1 MVFLSNKHKYFSF
14 MTKNILIFFVIV
26 LAAFLPSAADGHET
40 DQYTVPVGREFADL
54 RYYISDEIYDRLS
67 SAVEKVNLRI
77 EQSLND
83 YYSTEQTA
91 KLQSPATIAS
101 AVYAEFPSFVYH
113 IHVWEAKLHSSKVQ
127 NQFPGLVV
135 AHKPPF
141 WIYHHWA
148 LVIDPTKLVRLV
160 RTSTIM
166 VDGTYMGT
174 DKISHFID
182 MGYAYY
188 LRYLSLKEK
197 EVAEGEATSMAVN
210 MSSGY
215 NLFFSESMILGSL
228 TTGIKSNAD
237 LAANYVGF
245 KFYRNLTEEEMLKG
259 KMRPP
264 MLVRNGEYWNFN
276 DHVRPNSDF
285 FSVFVSDHF
294 DEALNPNYYMLGM
307 NTIMQ
312 KQIRNRC
319 DNLLQWYSDDRG
331 NPMNREQFG
340 NINKELTTY
349 YGENYGHIADMEDII
364 SIASTCFADN
374 DVLDVDSS
382 DVAAHV
388 RRLASAEGDLSDSI
402 RLNSGNI
409 QGESDLPEK
418 EGINNSD
425 KFGRTD
431 LWWAARFG
439 DIDDVKRLIDEGADM
454 DIKDIDGESPLH
466 SASRWGHEA
475 IAELLLIYGADANA
489 ASIHGIT
496 PLHLAVRDM
505 HGDVIEILLKHGADA
520 NARDLFGCT
529 PLHDIANSGNE
540 RFADMLVAAGADP
553 QAKDINGTTPLHR
566 AARAGNNVM
575 VKTLLLLGANPA
587 LKSDLGRTPLDEALL
602 QANNEDVVKS
612 LSSDAQGQYILP

>member
-1 MVFLSNKHKYFSF
+1 MFFLSIKYKYLSF
-14 MTKNILIFFVIV
+14 ITKNILIFFVIV
-26 LAAFLPSAADGHET
+26 FAAFLPSAADGHET

-54 RYYISDEIYDRLS
+54 RYYISNEIYHRIS
-67 SAVEKVNLRI
+67 SAVEKVNIRI
-77 EQSLND
+77 VQSLKDNG
-83 YYSTEQTA
+83 STEQTA
-91 KLQSPATIAS
+91 RLQSPSTIAS

-127 NQFPGLVV
+127 TQFPGLVV

-237 LAANYVGF
+237 LAANYAGF
-245 KFYRNLTEEEMLKG
+245 KFYQNLTEEEMLKG

-264 MLVRNGEYWNFN
+264 MLVRNGEYWTFN

-285 FSVFVSDHF
+285 FSIFVSDHF
-294 DEALNPNYYMLGM
+294 DEALNPNDYMLGM
-307 NTIMQ
+307 NTIMR

-319 DNLLQWYSDDRG
+319 DNLLQWYRDDRG
-331 NPMNREQFG
+331 NLMDREKFA
-340 NINKELTTY
+340 NINMELTTY
-349 YGENYGHIADMEDII
+349 YGEDYGHSTAMDDVI
-364 SIASTCFADN
+364 SISSTCFADN
-374 DVLDVDSS
+374 DMSDGDSS
-382 DVAAHV
+382 DGAAHV
-388 RRLASAEGDLSDSI
+388 TRLASAEGDLSGAI
-402 RLNSGNI
+402 QVNAGNM
-409 QGESDLPEK
+409 QGESGLPEK

-425 KFGRTD
+425 KFGRTA

-439 DIDDVKRLIDEGADM
+439 DIDGVKRLIDEGADM

-475 IAELLLIYGADANA
+475 ITELLLIHGADANV
-489 ASIHGIT
+489 ASIYGVT
-496 PLHLAVRDM
+496 PLHLAVREM

-529 PLHDIANSGNE
+529 PLHDIADSGNGKIT
-540 RFADMLVAAGADP
+540 DMLVAGGADP

-566 AARAGNNVM
+566 AARSGNTVV
-575 VKTLLLLGANPA
+575 VKTLLLLGADPA
-587 LKSDLGRTPLDEALL
+587 LKSYLGRTPLDEALL

-612 LSSDAQGQYILP
+612 LSPDAQGQYILP